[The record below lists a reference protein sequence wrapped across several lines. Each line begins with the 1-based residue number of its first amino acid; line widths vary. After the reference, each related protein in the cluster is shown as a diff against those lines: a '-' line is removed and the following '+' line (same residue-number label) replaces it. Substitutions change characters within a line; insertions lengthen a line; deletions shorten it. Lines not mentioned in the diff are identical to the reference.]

1 MIKRG
6 VILCIILLLL
16 TGLTISPA
24 IGSIIEAVGQE
35 HKTVYFWD
43 LTGKK
48 PVKKVIEFTD
58 YEWNNLRNQIKEIRT
73 TSSSIEES
81 FNAQF
86 ALIKQYDLISYDMT
100 YETLKD
106 KAMNAFKSTHY
117 KTPITPIPDNV
128 IINAICAINFELTSG
143 KTFVFGLNTFMNIV
157 GFNIISFHKGITD
170 NGIETTGL
178 LQQSTDPGEYV
189 GFMFGLLG
197 YWFGTKTGVGWYS
210 DLTVAGFTV
219 FTSWVPLGS

>member
-6 VILCIILLLL
+6 VLFCIIVLLLA
-16 TGLTISPA
+16 GLTISPA
-24 IGSIIEAVGQE
+24 IGSIIEAGDPE
-35 HKTVYFWD
+35 HVTVYFWD

-48 PVKKVIEFTD
+48 PVKKVIVFTD
-58 YEWNNLRNQIKEIRT
+58 YEWNSLRSQMKVIRT

-86 ALIKQYDLISYDMT
+86 ALLKQYDLISYDMT
-100 YETLKD
+100 YDILED
-106 KAMNAFKSTHY
+106 KAMNAFEGKHY
-117 KTPITPIPDNV
+117 RTPRNPLPDNV
-128 IINAICAINFELTSG
+128 IINAICAINFELKSG
-143 KTFVFGLNTFMNIV
+143 ITFVFGLNTFINLV
-157 GFNIISFHKGITD
+157 GFDIVSFHKGITD

-178 LQQSTDPGEYV
+178 LKQSTDPGEYV

-197 YWFGTKTGVGWYS
+197 YWFGTKTGTGWYS
-210 DLTVAGFTV
+210 DLTVSGFTV